1 MSSTSTRG
9 SYIPWPQCLLT
20 IYTAH
25 SICWPKL
32 WLWSS
37 TMPSQLKSSFLLSIN
52 GVAAPNSSSSRSHIT
67 LSCLSFAHH
76 HHCTIAFFVN
86 ATLSSRTA
94 NPTENFDRN
103 LSERLRLKSRHW
115 FYFFWE
121 RWGELRTKTAEHLL
135 NQTQHVVVSPC
146 LTVSHCRF
154 FPYEILLRK

>member
-103 LSERLRLKSRHW
+103 LSERLPQIKTLIL
-115 FYFFWE
+115 FF
-121 RWGELRTKTAEHLL
+121 LREMRRTA
-135 NQTQHVVVSPC
+135 NQNCRASSESNPTCCS
-146 LTVSHCRF
+146 LTMSHCHF